1 MGHKRLEETAH
12 THCQVNQYQLKMRCA
27 KGPRGSTAIE
37 EVEDPSYNDPNTFDE
52 GLKALFKWQGSIYQI
67 LWLPILIYWAL
78 YVSLTLL
85 FDYGL
90 SETGRSAFMALAS
103 YCSKY
108 TSSIP
113 VIFLLGFFTSSALNR
128 WFSTQT
134 SIPGTAKIIT
144 VFTMTLKDDAVDV
157 NQLL

>member
-1 MGHKRLEETAH
+1 MCK
-12 THCQVNQYQLKMRCA
+12 A
-27 KGPRGSTAIE
+27 K
-37 EVEDPSYNDPNTFDE
+37 VY
-52 GLKALFKWQGSIYQI
+52 
-67 LWLPILIYWAL
+67 
-78 YVSLTLL
+78 
-85 FDYGL
+85 
-90 SETGRSAFMALAS
+90 GRSAFMALAS